1 MAHERKMSVNTWTVN
16 KKGTMEKMLERNV
29 DFLTTDNPLIAK
41 ELIESNEP
49 R

>member
-1 MAHERKMSVNTWTVN
+1 
-16 KKGTMEKMLERNV
+16 MEKMLERKV